1 MARSQD
7 WKSSAVRITRP
18 SRRLVAICC
27 WTAWIS
33 ARISARRSR
42 GRSEASS
49 GFRLW
54 LGLRFGMVVPLVT
67 GGSGNDDYQRAC
79 GRRETALHGTDSY
92 GLLPEGLEPH
102 EIGVGEHGL
111 QLNFRIGDHGC
122 GLCIAFE

>member
-1 MARSQD
+1 MKWIAI
-7 WKSSAVRITRP
+7 AVGII
-18 SRRLVAICC
+18 VALIVLIVVIGSILPRDHVA
-27 WTAWIS
+27 TIS

-92 GLLPEGLEPH
+92 GLLPPGSRPGYRCRLGPTG
-102 EIGVGEHGL
+102 IS
-111 QLNFRIGDHGC
+111 
-122 GLCIAFE
+122 